1 MLLRKEKNIYIMSNF
16 KDNSGLDTTKPKT
29 SKEEM
34 DRMMKEFLEK
44 GGKIQK
50 LRPGS
55 AAVLGSLDKSKKPQ
69 WNADEIKKGKTGTAP
84 IPDYSNTKPN
94 TYHDYDLGGDKIPVY
109 EPTKKEGGDK

>member
-1 MLLRKEKNIYIMSNF
+1 MKKE
-16 KDNSGLDTTKPKT
+16 TV
-29 SKEEM
+29 EEFVA
-34 DRMMKEFLEK
+34 R

-55 AAVLGSLDKSKKPQ
+55 AAKLGSLDKSKKPQ
-69 WNADEIKKGKTGTAP
+69 CDADEIKKGKTGTAP

-109 EPTKKEGGDK
+109 EPTKKNGGESK